1 MVTEIS
7 QVPSFP
13 PKELN
18 NAKAEPKEAN
28 VETESCLGFG
38 NERKRSVKGKE

>member
-13 PKELN
+13 PKALN
-18 NAKAEPKEAN
+18 NAKVEPKEAN
-28 VETESCLGFG
+28 VEIESCLEFG
-38 NERKRSVKGKE
+38 NERKQSVKGKE